1 MKFVKS
7 MSAVLACILLVFAIL
22 VSRYE
27 AGTDR
32 AGKTTAGFSPR
43 IVAEQAASVGD
54 SRVGELYR
62 QKQSGVFVTVTG
74 RVVRLLADDNE
85 GDRHQ
90 RFILE
95 LDSGQTL
102 LISHNI
108 DLAPRI
114 NNLEI
119 SDRVILRGEYEWNE
133 KGGVIHWTHHDPDN
147 RYAGGWIEH
156 EGRRYH

>member
-32 AGKTTAGFSPR
+32 AGKTAAGFSPR

-133 KGGVIHWTHHDPDN
+133 KGGVIHWTHYDPDN
-147 RYAGGWIEH
+147 RHAGGWIEH

>member
-32 AGKTTAGFSPR
+32 AGKTAAGFSPR
-43 IVAEQAASVGD
+43 LVAEQAASVGD

-133 KGGVIHWTHHDPDN
+133 KGGVIHWTHYDPDN
-147 RYAGGWIEH
+147 RHAGGWIEH

>member
-1 MKFVKS
+1 

-32 AGKTTAGFSPR
+32 AGKTAAGFSPR
-43 IVAEQAASVGD
+43 LVAEQAASVGD

-133 KGGVIHWTHHDPDN
+133 KGGVIHWTHYDPDN
-147 RYAGGWIEH
+147 RHAGGWIEH
-156 EGRRYH
+156 EGRQYH